1 MTFREAWDRQ
11 VPVRAF
17 RLVAVLIAITALNL
31 GAIYGV
37 WRSFEKIEDA
47 ELRDDRVTCEQRAA
61 GRDDLR
67 GVLLALFNLIDDNGD
82 GSLAFVIEAR
92 RILDDGY
99 PALDIA
105 DCSMER

>member
-1 MTFREAWDRQ
+1 MTLREAWTTEVEIKLYQ
-11 VPVRAF
+11 
-17 RLVAVLIAITALNL
+17 LIAVLLALL
-31 GAIYGV
+31 VTWAGGIYGL
-37 WRSFEKIEDA
+37 WRYSEDRA
-47 ELRDDRVTCEQRAA
+47 VDELRDDIALCEQRVVS
-61 GRDDLR
+61 RDDLR

-105 DCSMER
+105 DCSMEG

>member
-1 MTFREAWDRQ
+1 MTFRDAWNTQ
-11 VPVRAF
+11 VPIRAF
-17 RLVAVLIAITALNL
+17 RLAAVLVAVTILNL
-31 GAIYGV
+31 GAIFGV
-37 WRSFEKIEDA
+37 WRSFEKIEAA
-47 ELRDDRVTCEQRAA
+47 ELRDDIATCEQRAA
-61 GRDDLR
+61 TRDDLR

-105 DCSMER
+105 DCSMEE